1 MKPLELQS
9 ALKRKEYAPLYF
21 FYGDETFL
29 IDKTIEQLKENL
41 LDQSL
46 SSFNLTTFSGRESTS
61 HAIINAAKTLPLQ
74 GDYRLVLVKEADQ
87 LKSSW
92 KDFTAY
98 FAQPVLSTCLIFCAD
113 KMVLKSALLA
123 TFKKQGIPV
132 RFYHPYDRDIPGWI
146 RNFSRDLNKKM
157 SGEAVALLNAE
168 LDNDLQNIYNEI
180 EKIATYVGER
190 PVIERDDVKQ
200 VITPNRGMS
209 IFTLTNCIASK
220 DVEGALRSLKHLL
233 GEGEYPLKILMMIT
247 RQVRLLARA
256 KEMVQ
261 NGCAQGDVGKTLGIR
276 DFYLNVFIKQVR
288 AFSLSRSENYFSL
301 LFYADWKLKSS
312 RVDKRL
318 LLEDLITRLCAL

>member
-29 IDKTIEQLKENL
+29 IDKTVELLKEKL

-46 SSFNLTTFSGRESTS
+46 SSFNLTVFYGRETTS
-61 HAIINAAKTLPLQ
+61 HDIINTAKTLPLQ
-74 GDYRLVLVKEADQ
+74 GNYRLVLVKEADQ

-92 KDFTAY
+92 KDFASY

-168 LDNDLQNIYNEI
+168 LDNGLQNIYNEI

-200 VITPNRGMS
+200 VIAPNRGMS
-209 IFTLTNCIASK
+209 IFTLTDSIASK

-233 GEGEYPLKILMMIT
+233 EEGEYPLKILMMIT

-261 NGCAQGDVGKTLGIR
+261 NGCAQADVGKTLGIR
-276 DFYLNVFIKQVR
+276 DFYLRVFIKQVR
-288 AFSLSRSENYFSL
+288 AFSLPRVENYFSL
-301 LFYADWKLKSS
+301 LFYSDWKLKSS

-318 LLEDLITRLCAL
+318 LLEDLVIRLCAL

>member
-1 MKPLELQS
+1 MNSLELQS

-29 IDKTIEQLKENL
+29 IEKTVEQLKEKL

-46 SSFNLTTFSGRESTS
+46 SIFNLTVFHGRESTS
-61 HAIINAAKTLPLQ
+61 HDIINAAKTLPLQ
-74 GDYRLVLVKEADQ
+74 SKSRLVLVKEADQ

-92 KDFTAY
+92 KDFASY
-98 FAQPVLSTCLIFCAD
+98 FAQPVPSTCLIFCAD

-123 TFKKQGIPV
+123 TFKKRGIPV

-146 RNFSRDLNKKM
+146 RNFSRDCNKKM
-157 SGEAVALLNAE
+157 STEAVALLSAE
-168 LDNDLQNIYNEI
+168 LDNDLQTIYTEI

-190 PVIERDDVKQ
+190 PVIERDDIKQ
-200 VITPNRGMS
+200 VITPSRGMS
-209 IFTLTNCIASK
+209 IFTLTDCIAGK
-220 DVEGALRSLKHLL
+220 NVEGALRSLKHLL

-276 DFYLNVFIKQVR
+276 DFYLNAFIKKVR
-288 AFSLSRSENYFSL
+288 AFSLPRSESYFSL

>member
-209 IFTLTNCIASK
+209 IFTLTDCIASK
-220 DVEGALRSLKHLL
+220 DAEGALRSLQHLL
-233 GEGEYPLKILMMIT
+233 GEGEYPLKILIMIT

-261 NGCAQGDVGKTLGIR
+261 NGCAHGDVGKTLGIR
-276 DFYLNVFIKQVR
+276 DFYLKAFIKQVR
-288 AFSLSRSENYFSL
+288 ALSLSRVENYFSL

-312 RVDKRL
+312 RVDKKL

>member
-1 MKPLELQS
+1 MNPLELQS

-29 IDKTIEQLKENL
+29 IEKTVEQLKEKL

-46 SSFNLTTFSGRESTS
+46 ASFNLTVFYGRESTS
-61 HAIINAAKTLPLQ
+61 HDIINAAKTLPLQ

-87 LKSSW
+87 LKSPW
-92 KDFTAY
+92 KDFASY

-168 LDNDLQNIYNEI
+168 LDNDLQTIYNEI

-190 PVIERDDVKQ
+190 PVIEREDVKQ
-200 VITPNRGMS
+200 VIAPSRGMS
-209 IFTLTNCIASK
+209 IFTLTDCIASK

-288 AFSLSRSENYFSL
+288 AFSLSHAESYFSL